1 MRFSR
6 CSRGIAALAVVLALL
21 ALFFDALPAAL
32 VSGGLVVFI
41 SVRGVL
47 FLSGLSSAAGSLAV
61 HRSLSPLLVRQ
72 GTAVTVV
79 SEGRITVP
87 PGCAAL
93 VTDLPPHGAVVSG
106 SPAVAA
112 AGDFRLDYAITP
124 LVTGEH
130 PFRGVMLSFS
140 DPFFATTLTLRTG
153 GVLEPSLAVLPSTEF
168 PASGRER
175 YGERESAALSALKS
189 PEIRVFREY
198 LPGDD
203 PRQIDWKLSAK
214 YDTLYVREYL
224 GRAEYAT
231 LLAVDLPDAALPY
244 DREAF
249 ERLKEAAASVIIAR
263 MQDRVPFSVLLVS
276 GPNVVSYAPLDR
288 DPQRLLA
295 LITKLAP
302 VSRMHS
308 LYRYRSTGALKRRI
322 SALAASSEP
331 FVQRLS
337 ALSAAHVSHRLP
349 HAFEVQVSRV
359 FQAVPG
365 SSAHLF
371 TLADRDTSHLRILS
385 EQATLQGVRLEVH
398 VPKEVHDPA
407 RLGQSRAAP
416 VVVV

>member
-32 VSGGLVVFI
+32 VSGGLVVFLA
-41 SVRGVL
+41 SRGAL
-47 FLSGLSSAAGSLAV
+47 FLSGLSSAAGSLLV
-61 HRSLSPLLVRQ
+61 HRSLSPLMVRQ

-93 VTDLPPHGAVVSG
+93 ITDLPPHGAVVAG
-106 SPAVAA
+106 ATEVAA

-124 LVTGEH
+124 LATGEH
-130 PFRGVMLSFS
+130 AFRGVALSFS

-153 GVLEPSLAVLPSTEF
+153 GTLEPSLVVLPSTEY
-168 PASGRER
+168 PVTGREG
-175 YGERESAALSALKS
+175 YGERESAAFSALKS
-189 PEIRVFREY
+189 PEIRAFREY

-203 PRQIDWKLSAK
+203 PRRIDWKLSAK

-302 VSRMHS
+302 VSRVHS
-308 LYRYRSTGALKRRI
+308 LYRYRSTGALKRRL
-322 SALAASSEP
+322 SDLASSEP
-331 FVQRLS
+331 FVQRFS
-337 ALSAAHVSHRLP
+337 AIAAGHLSHRLP
-349 HAFEVQVSRV
+349 HTFELQVSRV
-359 FQAVPG
+359 FQALPG

-385 EQATLQGVRLEVH
+385 EQATLRGIRLEVH
-398 VPKEVHDPA
+398 IPKEGHVPG
-407 RLGQSRAAP
+407 RLGRSLAAP
-416 VVVV
+416 VAVV